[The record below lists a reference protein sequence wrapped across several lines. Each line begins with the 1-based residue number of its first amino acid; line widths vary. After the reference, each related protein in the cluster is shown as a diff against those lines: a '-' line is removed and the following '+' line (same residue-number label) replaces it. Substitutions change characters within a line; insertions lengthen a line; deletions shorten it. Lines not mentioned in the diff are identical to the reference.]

1 MRSTAFM
8 FAAAGSDSIPRP
20 TNAMSAYIHV
30 QYLCSYI
37 PSNHGNKTYLC
48 IVYYIA
54 N

>member
-1 MRSTAFM
+1 MRSTVFT

-20 TNAMSAYIHV
+20 TNAMSTYMYSI
-30 QYLCSYI
+30 YI